1 MGVSPTQQNA
11 PAANLAGGHSTS
23 LPSATVAQNAAR
35 NSNDVVLVAAVSP
48 EQQNEFVGMTAEQLM
63 QLDLYFVPGG
73 ETPATPQSGA
83 PTEPESSGG
92 ETDCPQGVQ
101 DTSIFGALEPA
112 AEEGAA
118 IVAAADPN
126 APVEDIQQFQGQEN
140 PDTSDACI
148 GDLTELSLLE
158 LMNVRVSAE
167 PTPILPQL
175 QPVDLDTLFDRSDDA
190 ENNNRENLNEE
201 SSEDTFFPPVPDPVQ
216 PLPPFNVSPIA
227 GSDKYTT
234 AEDGTLIVGGSGV
247 LKNDTDGNGDLLSVS
262 LSSGPSN
269 GTLTL
274 NPNGRFTY
282 TPNADFNGTNSF
294 TYQASDGNGGFA
306 LAAVTLTVTAVNDA
320 PVLTTP
326 GTIAVTEDTATK
338 ISGISVADVDVGT
351 GTITVTLGVLSGGL
365 SAASGGGVAVTGSA
379 SSLTLSGT
387 LADINAF
394 LGGSNVTYTP
404 ALNNDADVSLSVTV
418 NDKGNSG
425 AGGAKADSANITLDL
440 QPVNDAPVAGD
451 DSFTTKEDTFL
462 SGTVATNDSDV
473 DGGAL
478 VFSLIG
484 GPIVGLTFNPD
495 GTFSYSPPLNSN
507 GPVTFDYQV
516 DDGKGGTDTATVTI
530 NVTPV
535 NDAPVAGDDTFTTDE
550 DTPFA
555 DTVAANDS
563 DVDGDT
569 LTYSLVG
576 GPVAGLTF
584 NADGSFNYA
593 PPLNSN
599 GPVNFTY
606 QVADG
611 KGGTDTATAT
621 INVNA
626 VNDAPV
632 AGDDSFTTKEDTNSQ
647 QQGFDERLRRGWR
660 HADLLARRRSN
671 RRPDLQPRR
680 HLQLLATVELQRPG
694 DVRLSGR
701 RRQGRHGHR
710 DGHHQCHAG
719 Q

>member
-23 LPSATVAQNAAR
+23 LPSATVAQNAAQ
-35 NSNDVVLVAAVSP
+35 NSDDVVLVAAVSP
-48 EQQNEFVGMTAEQLM
+48 EQQNEFIGMTAEQLM

-101 DTSIFGALEPA
+101 DTSIFGAVEPA

-126 APVEDIQQFQGQEN
+126 APVDDIQQFQGQGQEN
-140 PDTSDACI
+140 PDSSDACI

-167 PTPILPQL
+167 PTPVLPQL

-274 NPNGRFTY
+274 LANGRFTY
-282 TPNADFNGTNSF
+282 TPNADFKGTDSF
-294 TYQASDGNGGFA
+294 IYQVSDGNGGFD

-326 GTIAVTEDTATK
+326 GTIAVTEDTATT

-351 GTITVTLGVLSGGL
+351 GMITVTLGVLSGGL

-379 SSLTLSGT
+379 ASLTLSGT

-425 AGGAKADSANITLDL
+425 AGGAKTDSANITLDL

-478 VFSLIG
+478 VFSLVG
-484 GPIVGLTFNPD
+484 GPI
-495 GTFSYSPPLNSN
+495 
-507 GPVTFDYQV
+507 
-516 DDGKGGTDTATVTI
+516 
-530 NVTPV
+530 
-535 NDAPVAGDDTFTTDE
+535 
-550 DTPFA
+550 
-555 DTVAANDS
+555 
-563 DVDGDT
+563 
-569 LTYSLVG
+569 
-576 GPVAGLTF
+576 
-584 NADGSFNYA
+584 
-593 PPLNSN
+593 
-599 GPVNFTY
+599 
-606 QVADG
+606 
-611 KGGTDTATAT
+611 
-621 INVNA
+621 
-626 VNDAPV
+626 
-632 AGDDSFTTKEDTNSQ
+632 
-647 QQGFDERLRRGWR
+647 
-660 HADLLARRRSN
+660 

-680 HLQLLATVELQRPG
+680 HLQLL
-694 DVRLSGR
+694 R
-701 RRQGRHGHR
+701 RR
-710 DGHHQCHAG
+710 
-719 Q
+719 